1 MEMVSGTRR
10 RRGRRGDG
18 EAVSPAMSASPAP
31 AVVFDR
37 RAASPAAQ
45 APVLPRL
52 CQHHGQMRALGPAC
66 PNCSLCCW
74 QAGRRAWPRALAS
87 PDLVT
92 AGTHTHPLWHVALGR
107 GCSGGAGRVTPVSKP
122 LPASG
127 SSGDKG
133 PFQYKGGTGVPGSV
147 GGPAGGRVCRL
158 QGAPWRLA
166 PPPPGLIGLIHHGQ
180 RLGGRVGRMGPR
192 EGAGVRTGS
201 LCHPPFP
208 PDPAEES
215 QGPRDPLRSRPGTLP
230 LPRSP
235 ALESQ
240 GVRKPELRP
249 DPTCHCLPARPFT
262 PALPAEK
269 NNGVGAQ
276 GRRDGGFDPALW
288 HQTCRPLG
296 TCGPR
301 VRQ

>member
-1 MEMVSGTRR
+1 MDPGAPRRTQRAQGEASGQQAKERGLRMEMVSGTRR

-133 PFQYKGGTGVPGSV
+133 PFQYRGGTGVPGSV

-166 PPPPGLIGLIHHGQ
+166 PPH
-180 RLGGRVGRMGPR
+180 
-192 EGAGVRTGS
+192 
-201 LCHPPFP
+201 
-208 PDPAEES
+208 
-215 QGPRDPLRSRPGTLP
+215 RD
-230 LPRSP
+230 
-235 ALESQ
+235 
-240 GVRKPELRP
+240 
-249 DPTCHCLPARPFT
+249 
-262 PALPAEK
+262 
-269 NNGVGAQ
+269 
-276 GRRDGGFDPALW
+276 
-288 HQTCRPLG
+288 
-296 TCGPR
+296 
-301 VRQ
+301 